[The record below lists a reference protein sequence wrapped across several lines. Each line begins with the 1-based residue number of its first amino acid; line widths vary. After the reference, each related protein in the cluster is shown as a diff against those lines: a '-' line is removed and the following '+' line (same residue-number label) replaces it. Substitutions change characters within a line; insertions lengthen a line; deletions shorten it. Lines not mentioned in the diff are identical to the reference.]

1 MAPSLQELIDY
12 LLAEI
17 ALCGDQGRSFFFFF
31 FWSAASL
38 LQDVNPFRSVQILCI
53 HRPPKAL
60 VLCCFVFPVLY
71 MKISE
76 FTMVNKHQAP
86 LYLIF

>member
-17 ALCGDQGRSFFFFF
+17 ALCGDQGRSFF

-60 VLCCFVFPVLY
+60 VLCCFVLPVLY
-71 MKISE
+71 MKIPE
-76 FTMVNKHQAP
+76 FTMANKHQAP